1 MSFVAAD
8 GTDTDVANVHNFR
21 WMRCA
26 SQEDTLD
33 LIALQPWMRKEKIND
48 RWYLWYPE
56 VLALA
61 AE

>member
-48 RWYLWYPE
+48 RWYLW
-56 VLALA
+56 
-61 AE
+61 